1 MNYPSLTQFKITPAQ
16 LTTLTDMKQ
25 NGTTG
30 YYKAPTWGA
39 LVKKGL
45 VDLVHSKVSTR
56 LTVTPIGERAVTE
69 VHTSLKELLLDI
81 PNRMQEMKLF
91 GYDGEPYMAKVL
103 VPDQGDHF
111 EFKFLANLG
120 YLKTTNEITFR
131 TTEKYDEVVKSK
143 GFANRQYIL

>member
-1 MNYPSLTQFKITPAQ
+1 MLYPQISEFKITPPQ
-16 LTTLTDMKQ
+16 LTTLTDMRQ

-45 VDLVHSKVSTR
+45 VDLVRSKVSTR
-56 LTVTPIGERAVTE
+56 LTVTPLGERAVTE
-69 VHTSLKELLLDI
+69 VHASLKELLLDV

-91 GYDGEPYMAKVL
+91 GYDGKPFMDKVIL
-103 VPDQGDHF
+103 PDQGDHF
-111 EFKFLANLG
+111 EFKFLTNLG
-120 YLKTTNEITFR
+120 YLKTTNSITYR